1 MFVFH
6 PKFPT
11 MKHLCIALLFAAC
24 CMAFSS
30 CYTYR
35 VATHAQSGTG
45 VRKVT
50 AHSYFWGL
58 AQQKDIPTPNCDSLG
73 IYGMSEVRV
82 RNNFGYT
89 LITIITLGIYSPIQ
103 LEYKC
108 GKPCPKTAEL

>member
-1 MFVFH
+1 MRHVFR
-6 PKFPT
+6 
-11 MKHLCIALLFAAC
+11 ALVFAAF
-24 CMAFSS
+24 MVAFSS

-45 VRKVT
+45 VKKVT

-58 AQQKDIPTPNCDSLG
+58 AQQKDIPTPNCDTLG

-82 RNNFGYT
+82 RNNIGYA
-89 LITIITLGIYSPIQ
+89 LITIVTLGIYSPVQ

-108 GKPCPKTAEL
+108 GKPCPKTSEL

>member
-11 MKHLCIALLFAAC
+11 MKHLCIALLFAAG

-58 AQQKDIPTPNCDSLG
+58 AQQKDIPTPSCDSLG

>member
-1 MFVFH
+1 
-6 PKFPT
+6 
-11 MKHLCIALLFAAC
+11 MKHAFIVVLFATC
-24 CMAFSS
+24 CVVFSS

-35 VATHAQSGTG
+35 IATHAQSGTG
-45 VRKVT
+45 ARKMT
-50 AHSYFWGL
+50 AHSYLWGL

-82 RNNFGYT
+82 RNNIGYA
-89 LITIITLGIYSPIQ
+89 LITIATLGIYCPIR